1 MKQTIQINGFRSYAY
16 HGVLPEEQRS
26 GAGFELNLKLDVE
39 ATEACRSDVLSE
51 TVNYAEVVD
60 VLTKEMAI
68 RADLIEHLAFR
79 IASRLFKEFK
89 KIKGIRIEVIKPN
102 APVSV
107 DVDSLAFELSLSR
120 LEWERLR
127 HQHRLLE

>member
-16 HGVLPEEQRS
+16 HGVLPEEKRS

-68 RADLIEHLAFR
+68 RADLIEYLAFR
-79 IASRLFKEFK
+79 I
-89 KIKGIRIEVIKPN
+89 
-102 APVSV
+102 
-107 DVDSLAFELSLSR
+107 
-120 LEWERLR
+120 
-127 HQHRLLE
+127 